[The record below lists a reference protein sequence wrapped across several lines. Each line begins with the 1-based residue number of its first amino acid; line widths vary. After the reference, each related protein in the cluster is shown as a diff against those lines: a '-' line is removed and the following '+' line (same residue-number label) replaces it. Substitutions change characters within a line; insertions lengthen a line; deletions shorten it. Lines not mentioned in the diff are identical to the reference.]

1 MGGKV
6 SLFLVMGF
14 AGLFALFSKNI
25 MDTST
30 KTVDNYAFY
39 FSKSQAHHIAVS
51 GIHMAMM
58 EININDPKWTTGFS
72 NKPFSGGYLDL
83 YVANLASGILRLTS
97 IGRYGSYSD
106 TVVVTAKQRSYAE
119 YGNYYNVFSN
129 VWAATGD
136 TFDGKFHAN
145 DFIQCYGDPVFKGVV
160 TTSKG
165 VKLYD
170 KKSHPKFEDGWKLQ
184 TNDPVK
190 FDTAAMRIDAYAG
203 GKVFRDTTNKNKITD
218 VRLIFNSDGTVKYS
232 VSIDGKPYTPEVT
245 VPLTDLAPNGLIY
258 IERGNAHI
266 KGTLDGQVTIVASK
280 KGTTGAGR
288 VLIDNT
294 IQYEVDPL
302 EHPDMCDDYLGLVAE
317 QQVEIPFDPTRGD
330 FTIHASML
338 SQNGGL
344 VVTNYSSY
352 PGAYK
357 MNIVG
362 GIIGHKVEATA
373 TYAWDPVKKQY
384 VPKNGYSYIHKY
396 DKRFDIQV
404 PPYFPKMRIF
414 STIAWY
420 EGEIYIPVF

>member
-30 KTVDNYAFY
+30 RTVDNYAFY

-51 GIHMAMM
+51 GVHMAMM

-72 NKPFSGGYLDL
+72 NKPFAGGYLDL
-83 YVANLASGILRLTS
+83 SVANLVSGILRVTS
-97 IGRYGSYSD
+97 IGKYGSFKD
-106 TVVVTAKQRSYAE
+106 TVVVTGKQRSYAE
-119 YGNYYNVFSN
+119 YGNYYNFFSN

-145 DFIQCYGDPVFKGVV
+145 DWIQCYGDPVFKGVV

-170 KKSHPKFEDGWKLQ
+170 KNSHPIFEDGWKLQ

-190 FDTAAMRIDAYAG
+190 FDTSAMRIDAYAN
-203 GKVFRDTTNKNKITD
+203 GKVFRDTTNKGKITN
-218 VRLIFNSDGTVKYS
+218 VKLVFNSDRTVKYS
-232 VSIDGKPYTPEVT
+232 ISIDGKPYTPEVT
-245 VPLTDLAPNGLIY
+245 VPLSTLAPNGLIY
-258 IERGNAHI
+258 IEKGNAHI
-266 KGTLDGQVTIVASK
+266 QGTLNGAVSIVASK
-280 KGTTGAGR
+280 KGASGAGR
-288 VLIDNT
+288 ILIDNT
-294 IQYEVDPL
+294 IQYAVDPL
-302 EHPDMCDDYLGLVAE
+302 QYPDACDDYLGLVAE
-317 QQVEIPFDPTRGD
+317 QQVEIPFNPTRGD

-344 VVTNYSSY
+344 KVTNYSFY
-352 PGAYK
+352 PAAYK

-362 GIIGHKVEATA
+362 GIIGNHVEATA
-373 TYAWDPVKKQY
+373 TYAWDPIKKQY
-384 VPKNGYSYIHKY
+384 VPKNGYSYVHKY
-396 DKRFDIQV
+396 DKRFDINV
-404 PPYFPKMRIF
+404 PPYFPKMRVF

-420 EGEIYIPVF
+420 EGEVFIPVF

>member
-170 KKSHPKFEDGWKLQ
+170 KNSHPKFEDGWKLQ